1 MLMIKKVILVLVF
14 GLLVTACTSL
24 NREDRK
30 LLDNMKVA
38 VDNANLM
45 STQALCISELNNEKT
60 ERMFKQS
67 QKK

>member
-1 MLMIKKVILVLVF
+1 MLMIKKIILILVF

-38 VDNANLM
+38 VDNANLR
-45 STQALCISELNNEKT
+45 STQALCISEINNEKT